1 MTNDEAINRIRLAI
15 NELRRSSGNRRDST
29 TAEQSIRMLETVVEA
44 LQKHPLGARLRIEV
58 QSFKER
64 SSGPKLGVKIAK
76 YPSRF

>member
-44 LQKHPLGARLRIEV
+44 LQKHPIEDN
-58 QSFKER
+58 R
-64 SSGPKLGVKIAK
+64 HAASGDYDLPGL
-76 YPSRF
+76 